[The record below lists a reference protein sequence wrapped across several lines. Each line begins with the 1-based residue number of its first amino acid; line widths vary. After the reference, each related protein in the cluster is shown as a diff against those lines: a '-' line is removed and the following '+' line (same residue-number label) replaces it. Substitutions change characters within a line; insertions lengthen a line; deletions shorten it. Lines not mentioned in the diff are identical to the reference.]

1 MNLVPALM
9 TALEGARA
17 ALPVP
22 VRPFSAEALLA
33 HARRATGLQDFGD
46 EGFMEGLRRF
56 LDACT
61 TEAKLGLI
69 GRQATK
75 WDTVRFLSNLLQ
87 MAEAE
92 AADPSIIRQP
102 VPRPFFITG
111 LPRSGTSFLH
121 KLLMEDT
128 ANHVPRVWQLIYPYP
143 TAGQKNGGP
152 DNRIEQV
159 NRQLRTFERMAPDF
173 PNMHPIDATSPQEC
187 SEITAHVFAS
197 LRFDTTYRIPSYLD
211 WLDKTG
217 HLAAYRFHK
226 RFLQHLQH
234 QDAGAPDA
242 GDRRWFLKCPDHV
255 FAMDDIASVYPDANV
270 VFVHRDPL
278 KVLPSVAKL
287 TEVLRRPFSRD
298 IDRADIGRQITAR
311 WLEGAEQMIAAD
323 QTPRFARPI
332 FHLQYHDLIRD
343 PHAAV
348 TGLYDHFGLTLTP
361 EAASRI
367 GRRVQAQPRGGY
379 GDNRYRFE
387 DFDIDPVRQRALF
400 GTYTEYYGVA
410 HEV

>member
-1 MNLVPALM
+1 MNLVPALLS
-9 TALEGARA
+9 ALEGARA
-17 ALPVP
+17 ALPVKA
-22 VRPFSAEALLA
+22 RPFSADALIA

-46 EGFMEGLRRF
+46 EGFLEGLHRF

-61 TEAKLGLI
+61 TEARLGLI

-92 AADPSIIRQP
+92 AAEPSITRQA
-102 VPRPFFITG
+102 VPQPFFITG

-121 KLLMEDT
+121 KLLMEDE

-143 TAGQKNGGP
+143 TAGQQSGGP

-211 WLDKTG
+211 WLDNTG
-217 HLAAYRFHK
+217 HLSAYRFHK

-234 QDAGAPDA
+234 QSPGH
-242 GDRRWFLKCPDHV
+242 RRWFLKCPDHV

-278 KVLPSVAKL
+278 KVLPSVARL
-287 TEVLRRPFSRD
+287 TEVLRRPFSREV
-298 IDRADIGRQITAR
+298 DRADIGRQISTR
-311 WLEGAEQMIAAD
+311 WLDGAEQMVAAD

-332 FHLQYHDLIRD
+332 FHLQYRDLIRD
-343 PHAAV
+343 PLTAV
-348 TGLYDHFGLTLTP
+348 TALYEHFGLTLAP
-361 EAASRI
+361 ETAARI
-367 GRRVQAQPRGGY
+367 AGRVTAQPKGGY

-387 DFDIDPVRQRALF
+387 DFDIDPARQRDLF
-400 GTYTEYYGVA
+400 GAYTKYYDVA